1 MAYSGNNIL
10 YIEDFQHYLSGRSG
24 QVKVRCPFCDEMR
37 SDKRDKSLSID
48 ATTYLYHCHYCQA
61 SGVLR
66 SKMGEIL
73 SKDQRNFQPKKK
85 TYSRPAKKID
95 PEKKYSESF
104 LSFFANRC
112 ISEQTLRKAK
122 VTQETEKMPNV
133 GRVGVIAF
141 NYYLNG
147 ELVNVKYRTRDKGFK
162 LISGAQIIPYNLDA
176 IEAKSFKE
184 GEDKHCFIT
193 EGEMDALTLIE
204 CGYQHAISAPNG
216 GSNKNM
222 EFLDD
227 FIDSHFEP
235 LDYIYICVDNDN
247 VGMGFRHEL
256 IRRFG
261 EDKCRIIDY
270 PAPCKDINEVLM
282 KYGKD
287 SVKKCVENYTE
298 LRPDG
303 IQELVDV
310 ESSLDDI
317 FHNGLQKG
325 ATVGIPSVDKIVSF
339 KTGMLNVVTGVPSHG
354 KALHIDE
361 PLKTPNGW
369 TTMGDVKVG
378 DELYDENGNICKV
391 TFCTPIMYNHK
402 CYKLT
407 FSDGSTVVCDAEH
420 IWVTRDDKARRSE
433 YQYQKRVRKNG
444 TTEIMRRGTD
454 QSNKRTFPQE
464 RTAEE
469 IANTLYV
476 ENGKRCNHAVRVAK
490 ALEGKQQSLLVEPY
504 LLGVWLA
511 DGVASTGTTICTGD
525 KEVIDRIASFGY
537 TVTKHKYKYNYG
549 IHNLAWK
556 LKDLGLINNKRIP
569 CQYLNSTIN
578 DRIELLK
585 GLMDSDGYI
594 AKDGSC
600 YYYSSRKDL
609 AEDVYEL
616 VVSLGMKAN
625 FGSKQATLYGVNKKM
640 CYIVHFSPLFD
651 CFTLQRKS
659 ERIKTKY
666 NDKVNWRYIVKAE
679 EVDSVPVKCIQVD
692 SPSHLYLCGKSMIPT
707 HNTYML
713 NYLLIKLNLIH
724 DWKVAFFSPEF
735 YPVSLHISQVIETM
749 GGQRFSAQN
758 YNYKTYE
765 AMKSYMCKNFFF
777 IDPNDTDIGS
787 VLDRAKYLIRKKG
800 IKVLVID
807 PFNALTDKERK
818 SVKQDEYISEFLQKL
833 RWFARKFDIAI
844 FLVMHP
850 VKQKK
855 LDNGLYPVCD
865 LYDCKGASEIFDK
878 ADMGIT
884 VWRNHLE
891 DYAEMHITKIK
902 FRHLGEKGKATF
914 KFNTRN
920 GRYVEIESAEDVKQK
935 GLDMRTLPVIWDD
948 SNYILQKIQDS
959 QMQTELGIDNSI
971 KTQAMLKPN
980 TDFMPRVEA
989 DPLPW
994 ESNNDYYEDD
1004 ETPF

>member
-1 MAYSGNNIL
+1 MAYFGDKIL
-10 YIEDFQHYLSGRSG
+10 YVEDFQHYLSGRSG

-85 TYSRPAKKID
+85 TYSRPTKKIKTD
-95 PEKKYSESF
+95 KKYSESF
-104 LSFFANRC
+104 LSWFQGRC
-112 ISEQTLRKAK
+112 ISEDTLRKAK
-122 VTQETEKMPNV
+122 VTQETEVMPNV
-133 GRVGVIAF
+133 GKTGVVAF

-147 ELVNVKYRTRDKGFK
+147 ELVNIKFRTREKGFK
-162 LISGAQIIPYNLDA
+162 MVSGAQVIPYNLDS
-176 IEAKSFKE
+176 IENKAFKE
-184 GEDKHCFIT
+184 GEERHCFIT
-193 EGEMDALTLIE
+193 EGEMDTLTLIE
-204 CGYQHAISAPNG
+204 CGYEHAISAPAG
-216 GSNKNM
+216 GGNTNL

-227 FIDSHFEP
+227 FIDSHFDQ

-247 VGMGFRHEL
+247 VGVGFRHEL

-261 EDKCRIIDY
+261 EDRCRIIDY

-287 SVKKCVENYTE
+287 AVKKCVENYTE

-339 KTGMLNVVTGVPSHG
+339 KTGMLNVVTGIPSSG
-354 KALHIDE
+354 K
-361 PLKTPNGW
+361 T
-369 TTMGDVKVG
+369 
-378 DELYDENGNICKV
+378 
-391 TFCTPIMYNHK
+391 
-402 CYKLT
+402 
-407 FSDGSTVVCDAEH
+407 
-420 IWVTRDDKARRSE
+420 
-433 YQYQKRVRKNG
+433 
-444 TTEIMRRGTD
+444 
-454 QSNKRTFPQE
+454 
-464 RTAEE
+464 
-469 IANTLYV
+469 
-476 ENGKRCNHAVRVAK
+476 
-490 ALEGKQQSLLVEPY
+490 Y
-504 LLGVWLA
+504 L
-511 DGVASTGTTICTGD
+511 
-525 KEVIDRIASFGY
+525 
-537 TVTKHKYKYNYG
+537 
-549 IHNLAWK
+549 
-556 LKDLGLINNKRIP
+556 
-569 CQYLNSTIN
+569 
-578 DRIELLK
+578 
-585 GLMDSDGYI
+585 
-594 AKDGSC
+594 
-600 YYYSSRKDL
+600 
-609 AEDVYEL
+609 
-616 VVSLGMKAN
+616 
-625 FGSKQATLYGVNKKM
+625 
-640 CYIVHFSPLFD
+640 
-651 CFTLQRKS
+651 
-659 ERIKTKY
+659 
-666 NDKVNWRYIVKAE
+666 
-679 EVDSVPVKCIQVD
+679 
-692 SPSHLYLCGKSMIPT
+692 
-707 HNTYML
+707 L

-818 SVKQDEYISEFLQKL
+818 SVKQDEYISDFLQKL

-891 DYAEMHITKIK
+891 DYAEMHVTKIK

-920 GRYVEIESAEDVKQK
+920 GRYVEIDSAEDVKSK

-959 QMQTELGIDNSI
+959 QMQMELGIDDSI
-971 KTQAMLKPN
+971 KTQVMLKPN
-980 TDFMPRVEA
+980 TTFASAVEA

-994 ESNNDYYEDD
+994 ENNNGYYEDD

>member
-1 MAYSGNNIL
+1 MAYSGDKTL

-85 TYSRPAKKID
+85 TYSRPTKKINTD
-95 PEKKYSESF
+95 KKYSESF
-104 LSFFANRC
+104 LSWFQGRC
-112 ISEQTLRKAK
+112 ISEDTLRKAK
-122 VTQETEKMPNV
+122 VTQETEVMPNV
-133 GRVGVIAF
+133 GKAGVVAF

-147 ELVNVKYRTRDKGFK
+147 ELVNIKFRTREKGFK
-162 LISGAQIIPYNLDA
+162 MVSGAQVIPYNLDS
-176 IEAKSFKE
+176 IENKAFKE
-184 GEDKHCFIT
+184 GEERHCFIT
-193 EGEMDALTLIE
+193 EGEMDTLTLIE
-204 CGYQHAISAPNG
+204 CGYEHAISAPAG
-216 GSNKNM
+216 GGNTNL

-247 VGMGFRHEL
+247 VGIGFRHEL

-261 EDKCRIIDY
+261 EDRCRIIDY

-287 SVKKCVENYTE
+287 AVKKCVENYTE

-354 KALHIDE
+354 K
-361 PLKTPNGW
+361 T
-369 TTMGDVKVG
+369 
-378 DELYDENGNICKV
+378 
-391 TFCTPIMYNHK
+391 
-402 CYKLT
+402 
-407 FSDGSTVVCDAEH
+407 
-420 IWVTRDDKARRSE
+420 
-433 YQYQKRVRKNG
+433 
-444 TTEIMRRGTD
+444 
-454 QSNKRTFPQE
+454 
-464 RTAEE
+464 
-469 IANTLYV
+469 
-476 ENGKRCNHAVRVAK
+476 
-490 ALEGKQQSLLVEPY
+490 Y
-504 LLGVWLA
+504 L
-511 DGVASTGTTICTGD
+511 
-525 KEVIDRIASFGY
+525 
-537 TVTKHKYKYNYG
+537 
-549 IHNLAWK
+549 
-556 LKDLGLINNKRIP
+556 
-569 CQYLNSTIN
+569 
-578 DRIELLK
+578 
-585 GLMDSDGYI
+585 
-594 AKDGSC
+594 
-600 YYYSSRKDL
+600 
-609 AEDVYEL
+609 
-616 VVSLGMKAN
+616 
-625 FGSKQATLYGVNKKM
+625 
-640 CYIVHFSPLFD
+640 
-651 CFTLQRKS
+651 
-659 ERIKTKY
+659 
-666 NDKVNWRYIVKAE
+666 
-679 EVDSVPVKCIQVD
+679 
-692 SPSHLYLCGKSMIPT
+692 
-707 HNTYML
+707 L

-818 SVKQDEYISEFLQKL
+818 SVKQDEYISDFLQKL
-833 RWFARKFDIAI
+833 RWFARKFDVAI

-891 DYAEMHITKIK
+891 DYAEMHVTKIK

-920 GRYVEIESAEDVKQK
+920 GRYVEIDSVEDVKSK

-948 SNYILQKIQDS
+948 NNYILQKIQDL
-959 QMQTELGIDNSI
+959 QMQMELGIDDSI
-971 KTQAMLKPN
+971 KTQVMLKPS
-980 TDFMPRVEA
+980 TDFMPKVEA

-994 ESNNDYYEDD
+994 ENDNNYCEDE

>member
-1 MAYSGNNIL
+1 MAYSGDKTL

-37 SDKRDKSLSID
+37 RDKRDKSLSID

-85 TYSRPAKKID
+85 TYSRPTKKINTD
-95 PEKKYSESF
+95 KRYSESF
-104 LSFFANRC
+104 LSWFQGRC
-112 ISEQTLRKAK
+112 ISEDTLRKAK
-122 VTQETEKMPNV
+122 VTQETEVMPNV
-133 GRVGVIAF
+133 GKTGVVAF

-147 ELVNVKYRTRDKGFK
+147 ELVNIKFRTREKGFK
-162 LISGAQIIPYNLDA
+162 MVSGAQVIPYNLDS
-176 IEAKSFKE
+176 IENKAFKE
-184 GEDKHCFIT
+184 GEERHCFIT
-193 EGEMDALTLIE
+193 EGEMDTLTLIE
-204 CGYQHAISAPNG
+204 CGYEHAISAPAG
-216 GSNKNM
+216 GGNTNL

-227 FIDSHFEP
+227 FIDSHFDQ

-261 EDKCRIIDY
+261 EDRCRIIDY

-287 SVKKCVENYTE
+287 AVKKCVENYTE

-354 KALHIDE
+354 K
-361 PLKTPNGW
+361 T
-369 TTMGDVKVG
+369 
-378 DELYDENGNICKV
+378 
-391 TFCTPIMYNHK
+391 
-402 CYKLT
+402 
-407 FSDGSTVVCDAEH
+407 
-420 IWVTRDDKARRSE
+420 
-433 YQYQKRVRKNG
+433 
-444 TTEIMRRGTD
+444 
-454 QSNKRTFPQE
+454 
-464 RTAEE
+464 
-469 IANTLYV
+469 
-476 ENGKRCNHAVRVAK
+476 
-490 ALEGKQQSLLVEPY
+490 Y
-504 LLGVWLA
+504 L
-511 DGVASTGTTICTGD
+511 
-525 KEVIDRIASFGY
+525 
-537 TVTKHKYKYNYG
+537 
-549 IHNLAWK
+549 
-556 LKDLGLINNKRIP
+556 
-569 CQYLNSTIN
+569 
-578 DRIELLK
+578 
-585 GLMDSDGYI
+585 
-594 AKDGSC
+594 
-600 YYYSSRKDL
+600 
-609 AEDVYEL
+609 
-616 VVSLGMKAN
+616 
-625 FGSKQATLYGVNKKM
+625 
-640 CYIVHFSPLFD
+640 
-651 CFTLQRKS
+651 
-659 ERIKTKY
+659 
-666 NDKVNWRYIVKAE
+666 
-679 EVDSVPVKCIQVD
+679 
-692 SPSHLYLCGKSMIPT
+692 
-707 HNTYML
+707 L

-818 SVKQDEYISEFLQKL
+818 SVKQDEYISDFLQKL
-833 RWFARKFDIAI
+833 RWFARKFDVAI

-891 DYAEMHITKIK
+891 DYAEMHVTKIK
-902 FRHLGEKGKATF
+902 FRHLGEKGRATF

-920 GRYVEIESAEDVKQK
+920 GRYVEIDSAEDVKSK

-959 QMQTELGIDNSI
+959 QMQMELGIDDSI
-971 KTQAMLKPN
+971 KTQVMLKPN
-980 TDFMPRVEA
+980 TTFASAVEA

-994 ESNNDYYEDD
+994 ESNNNYCEDD

>member
-1 MAYSGNNIL
+1 MAYSGDKTL
-10 YIEDFQHYLSGRSG
+10 YVEDFQHYLSGRSG

-85 TYSRPAKKID
+85 TYSRPTKKINID
-95 PEKKYSESF
+95 KKYSESF
-104 LSFFANRC
+104 LSWFQGRC
-112 ISEQTLRKAK
+112 ISEDTLRKAK
-122 VTQETEKMPNV
+122 VTQETEVMPNV
-133 GRVGVIAF
+133 GKTGVVAF

-147 ELVNVKYRTRDKGFK
+147 ELVNIKFRTREKGFK
-162 LISGAQIIPYNLDA
+162 MVSGAQVIPYNLDS
-176 IEAKSFKE
+176 IENKAFKE
-184 GEDKHCFIT
+184 GEERHCFIT
-193 EGEMDALTLIE
+193 EGEMDTLTLIE
-204 CGYQHAISAPNG
+204 CGYEHAISAPAG
-216 GSNKNM
+216 GGNTNL

-227 FIDSHFEP
+227 FIDSHFEQ

-261 EDKCRIIDY
+261 EDRCRIIDY

-287 SVKKCVENYTE
+287 AVKKCVENYTE

-325 ATVGIPSVDKIVSF
+325 ATVGISSVDKIASF

-354 KALHIDE
+354 K
-361 PLKTPNGW
+361 T
-369 TTMGDVKVG
+369 
-378 DELYDENGNICKV
+378 
-391 TFCTPIMYNHK
+391 
-402 CYKLT
+402 
-407 FSDGSTVVCDAEH
+407 
-420 IWVTRDDKARRSE
+420 
-433 YQYQKRVRKNG
+433 
-444 TTEIMRRGTD
+444 
-454 QSNKRTFPQE
+454 
-464 RTAEE
+464 
-469 IANTLYV
+469 
-476 ENGKRCNHAVRVAK
+476 
-490 ALEGKQQSLLVEPY
+490 Y
-504 LLGVWLA
+504 L
-511 DGVASTGTTICTGD
+511 
-525 KEVIDRIASFGY
+525 
-537 TVTKHKYKYNYG
+537 
-549 IHNLAWK
+549 
-556 LKDLGLINNKRIP
+556 
-569 CQYLNSTIN
+569 
-578 DRIELLK
+578 
-585 GLMDSDGYI
+585 
-594 AKDGSC
+594 
-600 YYYSSRKDL
+600 
-609 AEDVYEL
+609 
-616 VVSLGMKAN
+616 
-625 FGSKQATLYGVNKKM
+625 
-640 CYIVHFSPLFD
+640 
-651 CFTLQRKS
+651 
-659 ERIKTKY
+659 
-666 NDKVNWRYIVKAE
+666 
-679 EVDSVPVKCIQVD
+679 
-692 SPSHLYLCGKSMIPT
+692 
-707 HNTYML
+707 L

-920 GRYVEIESAEDVKQK
+920 GRYVEIDSAEDVKLK

-948 SNYILQKIQDS
+948 SNYILQKIQGENK
-959 QMQTELGIDNSI
+959 QAEFGIDDSI
-971 KTQAMLKPN
+971 KTKTMLKPN
-980 TDFMPRVEA
+980 TAFASAVEA

-994 ESNNDYYEDD
+994 DSRNNYYEDE

>member
-1 MAYSGNNIL
+1 MAYSGDKTL

-85 TYSRPAKKID
+85 TYSRPTKKINTD
-95 PEKKYSESF
+95 KRYSESF
-104 LSFFANRC
+104 LSWFEGRC
-112 ISEQTLRKAK
+112 ISEDTLRKAK
-122 VTQETEKMPNV
+122 VTQETEVMPNV
-133 GRVGVIAF
+133 GKTGVVAF

-147 ELVNVKYRTRDKGFK
+147 ELVNIKFRTREKGFK
-162 LISGAQIIPYNLDA
+162 MVSGAQVIPYNLDS
-176 IEAKSFKE
+176 IENKAFKE
-184 GEDKHCFIT
+184 GEERHCIIT
-193 EGEMDALTLIE
+193 EGEMDTLTLIE
-204 CGYQHAISAPNG
+204 CGYEHAISAPAG
-216 GSNKNM
+216 GGNTNL

-227 FIDSHFEP
+227 FIDSHFEQ

-247 VGMGFRHEL
+247 VGVGFRHEL

-261 EDKCRIIDY
+261 EDRCRIIDY

-287 SVKKCVENYTE
+287 AVKKCVENYTE

-354 KALHIDE
+354 K
-361 PLKTPNGW
+361 T
-369 TTMGDVKVG
+369 
-378 DELYDENGNICKV
+378 
-391 TFCTPIMYNHK
+391 
-402 CYKLT
+402 
-407 FSDGSTVVCDAEH
+407 
-420 IWVTRDDKARRSE
+420 
-433 YQYQKRVRKNG
+433 
-444 TTEIMRRGTD
+444 
-454 QSNKRTFPQE
+454 
-464 RTAEE
+464 
-469 IANTLYV
+469 
-476 ENGKRCNHAVRVAK
+476 
-490 ALEGKQQSLLVEPY
+490 Y
-504 LLGVWLA
+504 L
-511 DGVASTGTTICTGD
+511 
-525 KEVIDRIASFGY
+525 
-537 TVTKHKYKYNYG
+537 
-549 IHNLAWK
+549 
-556 LKDLGLINNKRIP
+556 
-569 CQYLNSTIN
+569 
-578 DRIELLK
+578 
-585 GLMDSDGYI
+585 
-594 AKDGSC
+594 
-600 YYYSSRKDL
+600 
-609 AEDVYEL
+609 
-616 VVSLGMKAN
+616 
-625 FGSKQATLYGVNKKM
+625 
-640 CYIVHFSPLFD
+640 
-651 CFTLQRKS
+651 
-659 ERIKTKY
+659 
-666 NDKVNWRYIVKAE
+666 
-679 EVDSVPVKCIQVD
+679 
-692 SPSHLYLCGKSMIPT
+692 
-707 HNTYML
+707 L

-902 FRHLGEKGKATF
+902 FRHLGEKGKASF

-920 GRYVEIESAEDVKQK
+920 GRYVEIDSAEDVKSK

-948 SNYILQKIQDS
+948 SNYILQKIQGENK
-959 QMQTELGIDNSI
+959 QAEFGIDDSI
-971 KTQAMLKPN
+971 KTKTMLKTN
-980 TDFMPRVEA
+980 TTFAPAVEA

-994 ESNNDYYEDD
+994 ESRNDYNEDD

>member
-1 MAYSGNNIL
+1 MAYSGDKTL

-85 TYSRPAKKID
+85 TYSRPTKKINTD
-95 PEKKYSESF
+95 KRYSESF
-104 LSFFANRC
+104 LSWFQGRC
-112 ISEQTLRKAK
+112 ISEDTLRKAK
-122 VTQETEKMPNV
+122 VTQETEVMPNV
-133 GRVGVIAF
+133 GKTGVVAF

-147 ELVNVKYRTRDKGFK
+147 ELVNIKFRTREKGFK
-162 LISGAQIIPYNLDA
+162 MVSGAQVIPYNLDS
-176 IEAKSFKE
+176 IENKAFKE
-184 GEDKHCFIT
+184 GEERHCFIT
-193 EGEMDALTLIE
+193 EGEMDTLTLIE
-204 CGYQHAISAPNG
+204 CGYEHAISAPAG
-216 GSNKNM
+216 GGNTNL

-227 FIDSHFEP
+227 FIDSHFDQ

-261 EDKCRIIDY
+261 EDRCRIIDY

-287 SVKKCVENYTE
+287 AVKKCVENYTE

-354 KALHIDE
+354 K
-361 PLKTPNGW
+361 T
-369 TTMGDVKVG
+369 
-378 DELYDENGNICKV
+378 
-391 TFCTPIMYNHK
+391 
-402 CYKLT
+402 
-407 FSDGSTVVCDAEH
+407 
-420 IWVTRDDKARRSE
+420 
-433 YQYQKRVRKNG
+433 
-444 TTEIMRRGTD
+444 
-454 QSNKRTFPQE
+454 
-464 RTAEE
+464 
-469 IANTLYV
+469 
-476 ENGKRCNHAVRVAK
+476 
-490 ALEGKQQSLLVEPY
+490 Y
-504 LLGVWLA
+504 L
-511 DGVASTGTTICTGD
+511 
-525 KEVIDRIASFGY
+525 
-537 TVTKHKYKYNYG
+537 
-549 IHNLAWK
+549 
-556 LKDLGLINNKRIP
+556 
-569 CQYLNSTIN
+569 
-578 DRIELLK
+578 
-585 GLMDSDGYI
+585 
-594 AKDGSC
+594 
-600 YYYSSRKDL
+600 
-609 AEDVYEL
+609 
-616 VVSLGMKAN
+616 
-625 FGSKQATLYGVNKKM
+625 
-640 CYIVHFSPLFD
+640 
-651 CFTLQRKS
+651 
-659 ERIKTKY
+659 
-666 NDKVNWRYIVKAE
+666 
-679 EVDSVPVKCIQVD
+679 
-692 SPSHLYLCGKSMIPT
+692 
-707 HNTYML
+707 L

-818 SVKQDEYISEFLQKL
+818 SVKQDEYISDFLQKL
-833 RWFARKFDIAI
+833 RWFARKFDVAI

-891 DYAEMHITKIK
+891 DYAEMHVTKIK

-920 GRYVEIESAEDVKQK
+920 GRYVEIDSAEDVKSK

-959 QMQTELGIDNSI
+959 QMQMELGIDDSI
-971 KTQAMLKPN
+971 KTQVMLKPN
-980 TDFMPRVEA
+980 TTFASAVEA

-994 ESNNDYYEDD
+994 ENNNGYYEDD

>member
-1 MAYSGNNIL
+1 MAYSGDKTL

-85 TYSRPAKKID
+85 TYSRPSKKINTD
-95 PEKKYSESF
+95 KKYSESF
-104 LSFFANRC
+104 LSWFQGRC
-112 ISEQTLRKAK
+112 ISENTLRKAK
-122 VTQETEKMPNV
+122 VTQETEVMPNV
-133 GRVGVIAF
+133 GKTGVVAF

-147 ELVNVKYRTRDKGFK
+147 ELVNIKFRTREKGFK
-162 LISGAQIIPYNLDA
+162 MVSGAQVIPYNLDS
-176 IEAKSFKE
+176 IENKAFKE
-184 GEDKHCFIT
+184 GEERHCFIT
-193 EGEMDALTLIE
+193 EGEMDTLTLIE
-204 CGYQHAISAPNG
+204 CGYEHAISAPAG
-216 GSNKNM
+216 GGNTNL

-227 FIDSHFEP
+227 FIDSHFDQ

-261 EDKCRIIDY
+261 EDRCRIIDY
-270 PAPCKDINEVLM
+270 PSPCKDINEVLM

-287 SVKKCVENYTE
+287 AVKKCVENYTE

-354 KALHIDE
+354 K
-361 PLKTPNGW
+361 T
-369 TTMGDVKVG
+369 
-378 DELYDENGNICKV
+378 
-391 TFCTPIMYNHK
+391 
-402 CYKLT
+402 
-407 FSDGSTVVCDAEH
+407 
-420 IWVTRDDKARRSE
+420 
-433 YQYQKRVRKNG
+433 
-444 TTEIMRRGTD
+444 
-454 QSNKRTFPQE
+454 
-464 RTAEE
+464 
-469 IANTLYV
+469 
-476 ENGKRCNHAVRVAK
+476 
-490 ALEGKQQSLLVEPY
+490 Y
-504 LLGVWLA
+504 L
-511 DGVASTGTTICTGD
+511 
-525 KEVIDRIASFGY
+525 
-537 TVTKHKYKYNYG
+537 
-549 IHNLAWK
+549 
-556 LKDLGLINNKRIP
+556 
-569 CQYLNSTIN
+569 
-578 DRIELLK
+578 
-585 GLMDSDGYI
+585 
-594 AKDGSC
+594 
-600 YYYSSRKDL
+600 
-609 AEDVYEL
+609 
-616 VVSLGMKAN
+616 
-625 FGSKQATLYGVNKKM
+625 
-640 CYIVHFSPLFD
+640 
-651 CFTLQRKS
+651 
-659 ERIKTKY
+659 
-666 NDKVNWRYIVKAE
+666 
-679 EVDSVPVKCIQVD
+679 
-692 SPSHLYLCGKSMIPT
+692 
-707 HNTYML
+707 L

-833 RWFARKFDIAI
+833 RWFARKFDVAI

-902 FRHLGEKGKATF
+902 FRHLGEKGKASF

-920 GRYVEIESAEDVKQK
+920 GRYVEIDSAEDVKSK

-948 SNYILQKIQDS
+948 GNYILQKIKGENKQA
-959 QMQTELGIDNSI
+959 EFGIDDSI
-971 KTQAMLKPN
+971 KTKTMLKPN
-980 TDFMPRVEA
+980 TTFTPFVEA

-994 ESNNDYYEDD
+994 ENNNNYCEEE

>member
-1 MAYSGNNIL
+1 MAYSGDKTL

-85 TYSRPAKKID
+85 PYSKPTKKINTD
-95 PEKKYSESF
+95 KRYSESF
-104 LSFFANRC
+104 LSWFQGRC
-112 ISEQTLRKAK
+112 ISEDTLRKAK
-122 VTQETEKMPNV
+122 VTQETEVMPNV
-133 GRVGVIAF
+133 GKTGVVAF

-147 ELVNVKYRTRDKGFK
+147 ELVNIKFRTREKGFK
-162 LISGAQIIPYNLDA
+162 MVSGAQVIPYNLDS
-176 IEAKSFKE
+176 IENKAFKE
-184 GEDKHCFIT
+184 GEERHCFIT
-193 EGEMDALTLIE
+193 EGEMDTLSLIE
-204 CGYQHAISAPNG
+204 CGYEHAISAPAG
-216 GSNKNM
+216 GGNTNL

-227 FIDSHFEP
+227 FIDSHFDQ

-261 EDKCRIIDY
+261 EDRCRIIDY

-287 SVKKCVENYTE
+287 AVKKCVENYTE

-354 KALHIDE
+354 K
-361 PLKTPNGW
+361 T
-369 TTMGDVKVG
+369 
-378 DELYDENGNICKV
+378 
-391 TFCTPIMYNHK
+391 
-402 CYKLT
+402 
-407 FSDGSTVVCDAEH
+407 
-420 IWVTRDDKARRSE
+420 
-433 YQYQKRVRKNG
+433 
-444 TTEIMRRGTD
+444 
-454 QSNKRTFPQE
+454 
-464 RTAEE
+464 
-469 IANTLYV
+469 
-476 ENGKRCNHAVRVAK
+476 
-490 ALEGKQQSLLVEPY
+490 Y
-504 LLGVWLA
+504 L
-511 DGVASTGTTICTGD
+511 
-525 KEVIDRIASFGY
+525 
-537 TVTKHKYKYNYG
+537 
-549 IHNLAWK
+549 
-556 LKDLGLINNKRIP
+556 
-569 CQYLNSTIN
+569 
-578 DRIELLK
+578 
-585 GLMDSDGYI
+585 
-594 AKDGSC
+594 
-600 YYYSSRKDL
+600 
-609 AEDVYEL
+609 
-616 VVSLGMKAN
+616 
-625 FGSKQATLYGVNKKM
+625 
-640 CYIVHFSPLFD
+640 
-651 CFTLQRKS
+651 
-659 ERIKTKY
+659 
-666 NDKVNWRYIVKAE
+666 
-679 EVDSVPVKCIQVD
+679 
-692 SPSHLYLCGKSMIPT
+692 
-707 HNTYML
+707 L

-818 SVKQDEYISEFLQKL
+818 SVKQDEYISDFLQKL
-833 RWFARKFDIAI
+833 RWFARKFDVAI

-914 KFNTRN
+914 KFNNRN

-948 SNYILQKIQDS
+948 SNYILQKIQGENK
-959 QMQTELGIDNSI
+959 QAEFGIDDSI
-971 KTQAMLKPN
+971 KTKTMLKPN
-980 TDFMPRVEA
+980 TAFAPVVEA

-994 ESNNDYYEDD
+994 ENNNNYCEDE

>member
-1 MAYSGNNIL
+1 MAYSGDKTL
-10 YIEDFQHYLSGRSG
+10 YIEDFQHYLSGRGG

-85 TYSRPAKKID
+85 TYSRPTKKINTD
-95 PEKKYSESF
+95 KKYSESF
-104 LSFFANRC
+104 LSWFQGRS
-112 ISEQTLRKAK
+112 ISEDTLRKAK
-122 VTQETEKMPNV
+122 VTQETEVMPNV
-133 GRVGVIAF
+133 GKTGVVAF

-147 ELVNVKYRTRDKGFK
+147 ELVNIKFRTREKGFK
-162 LISGAQIIPYNLDA
+162 MVSGAQVIPYNLDS
-176 IEAKSFKE
+176 IENKAFKE
-184 GEDKHCFIT
+184 GEERLCFIT
-193 EGEMDALTLIE
+193 EGEMDTLTLIE
-204 CGYQHAISAPNG
+204 CGYEHAISAPAG
-216 GSNKNM
+216 GGNTNL

-227 FIDSHFEP
+227 FIDSHFEQ

-247 VGMGFRHEL
+247 VGVGFRHEL

-261 EDKCRIIDY
+261 EDRCRIIDY

-282 KYGKD
+282 KYGKEA
-287 SVKKCVENYTE
+287 VKKCVENYTE

-354 KALHIDE
+354 K
-361 PLKTPNGW
+361 T
-369 TTMGDVKVG
+369 
-378 DELYDENGNICKV
+378 
-391 TFCTPIMYNHK
+391 
-402 CYKLT
+402 
-407 FSDGSTVVCDAEH
+407 
-420 IWVTRDDKARRSE
+420 
-433 YQYQKRVRKNG
+433 
-444 TTEIMRRGTD
+444 
-454 QSNKRTFPQE
+454 
-464 RTAEE
+464 
-469 IANTLYV
+469 
-476 ENGKRCNHAVRVAK
+476 
-490 ALEGKQQSLLVEPY
+490 Y
-504 LLGVWLA
+504 L
-511 DGVASTGTTICTGD
+511 
-525 KEVIDRIASFGY
+525 
-537 TVTKHKYKYNYG
+537 
-549 IHNLAWK
+549 
-556 LKDLGLINNKRIP
+556 
-569 CQYLNSTIN
+569 
-578 DRIELLK
+578 
-585 GLMDSDGYI
+585 
-594 AKDGSC
+594 
-600 YYYSSRKDL
+600 
-609 AEDVYEL
+609 
-616 VVSLGMKAN
+616 
-625 FGSKQATLYGVNKKM
+625 
-640 CYIVHFSPLFD
+640 
-651 CFTLQRKS
+651 
-659 ERIKTKY
+659 
-666 NDKVNWRYIVKAE
+666 
-679 EVDSVPVKCIQVD
+679 
-692 SPSHLYLCGKSMIPT
+692 
-707 HNTYML
+707 L

-765 AMKSYMCKNFFF
+765 AMKLYMCKNFFF
-777 IDPNDTDIGS
+777 IDPNDTDIAS

-891 DYAEMHITKIK
+891 DYAEMHVTKIK

-920 GRYVEIESAEDVKQK
+920 GRYVEIDSAEDVKSK
-935 GLDMRTLPVIWDD
+935 GLDMRTLSVIWDD

-959 QMQTELGIDNSI
+959 QMQMELGIDDSI
-971 KTQAMLKPN
+971 KTQVMLKPN
-980 TDFMPRVEA
+980 TTFASAVEA

-994 ESNNDYYEDD
+994 ESNNNYYEDD